1 MVRGVTESRTG
12 LSTHECEHFTL
23 WLDQERPWK
32 SCSGGQA
39 LGVYSVGN
47 CAGVKPG
54 RGGIRD
60 HLGGSLWLQVEHW

>member
-1 MVRGVTESRTG
+1 MSV
-12 LSTHECEHFTL
+12 STYSVAGSGKAM
-23 WLDQERPWK
+23 K

-39 LGVYSVGN
+39 LGVYSAGN

-60 HLGGSLWLQVEHW
+60 HLGGSLWLQVERW